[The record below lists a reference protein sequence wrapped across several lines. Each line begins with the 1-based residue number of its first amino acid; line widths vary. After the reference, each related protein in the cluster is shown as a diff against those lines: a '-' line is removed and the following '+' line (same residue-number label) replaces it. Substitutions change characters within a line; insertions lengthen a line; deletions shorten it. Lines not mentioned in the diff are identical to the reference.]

1 MAVPQNEAA
10 VVRGVAKQSKAAARR
25 AEGME
30 GNTRTHTARH
40 THTLDNVFVCA
51 YLSPHPSYSPAYACR
66 RSTQTGNKRRRG
78 TERAKERM
86 RVRARGKKVKTNFSI
101 FTGGR
106 EEAAT
111 GWQRLTLA
119 AFGRSFSA
127 SSSAR
132 CLSVG
137 VGVGVSVKGN
147 ARRRLPLAYTTH
159 IL

>member
-86 RVRARGKKVKTNFSI
+86 RVRARGEKSKNKF
-101 FTGGR
+101 FHFYWR
-106 EEAAT
+106 EGAAAT
-111 GWQRLTLA
+111 GWQRRRLLWLLLGAASLPPPQPAALA
-119 AFGRSFSA
+119 SA
-127 SSSAR
+127 SASASKATR
-132 CLSVG
+132 GGGC
-137 VGVGVSVKGN
+137 
-147 ARRRLPLAYTTH
+147 H
-159 IL
+159 

>member
-66 RSTQTGNKRRRG
+66 RSTQTGNKRRRE

-86 RVRARGKKVKTNFSI
+86 MVRARGKKVKTNFSI

-111 GWQRLTLA
+111 GWQRRRLLWLLLGAASLPPPQPAALA
-119 AFGRSFSA
+119 SA
-127 SSSAR
+127 SASASKATR
-132 CLSVG
+132 GGGC
-137 VGVGVSVKGN
+137 
-147 ARRRLPLAYTTH
+147 H
-159 IL
+159 